1 MFTGAENLA
10 LLEKPKK
17 IIITT
22 HHKPD
27 GDALGSS
34 LGLYHWLHRKGHQV
48 NVVVSSDFPSFL
60 DWIPGRYS
68 IVSYPDDPEAAQLLF
83 DEADIIFCLDYS
95 VLSRADVLEPI
106 IRAAKGQK
114 WMIDHHLEP
123 EDFADLLYWDAGAAA
138 TAQLIYTFLA
148 DELDGADL
156 IDDVIAT
163 CLYTGIMTDTGS
175 FRFRSTTA
183 DVHRIVA
190 CLIEK
195 GARNWEIHDHVY
207 NNSSVERM
215 KFLGHALLN
224 CLEVVPEYDTA
235 FFKISKEDLKR
246 FNITTGDTEGLV
258 NYALSLK
265 GIRLAAL
272 FVDRTELI
280 KLSLRSVG
288 DISVNEIAKKH
299 FNGGGHLNA
308 AGGSSTETLDQV
320 VERFKAVL
328 PEYKEV
334 LTH

>member
-34 LGLYHWLHRKGHQV
+34 LGLYHWLHKKGHHV

-68 IVSYPDDPEAAQLLF
+68 IVSYPENPGDAQVLF

-95 VLSRADVLEPI
+95 VLSRANVLEPV
-106 IRAAKGQK
+106 IRSAKGQK

-123 EDFADLLYWDAGAAA
+123 EDFADLIYWDSSAAA

-148 DELDGADL
+148 DELKGADL
-156 IDDVIAT
+156 IDEVIAT
-163 CLYTGIMTDTGS
+163 CLYAGIMTDTGS

-183 DVHRIVA
+183 EVHRIIA

-207 NNSSVERM
+207 NNSSVSRM
-215 KFLGHALLN
+215 KFLGHALLH
-224 CLEVVPEYDTA
+224 CLEVVPEYQTA
-235 FFKISKEDLKR
+235 FFKIAKEDLQR
-246 FNITTGDTEGLV
+246 FHVTTGDTEGLV

-265 GIRLAAL
+265 GVRLAAL
-272 FVDRTELI
+272 FIDRTELI

-308 AGGSSTETLDQV
+308 AGGSSAETLDQV
-320 VERFKAVL
+320 VERFKTVL
-328 PEYKEV
+328 PEYKEI